1 MKLIYTTLCLVI
13 LISNYLSA
21 DDKIEIAGD
30 IFQIGLPSAA
40 LYMTFVQDDAKGRVE
55 FWEGLLS
62 STIRPNSFA
71 AACLNPLVPISRKL
85 LKRV

>member
-40 LYMTFVQDDAKGRVE
+40 LYMTFLQDDAKGRIA

-62 STIRPNSFA
+62 STITTLTLKKALYKQRPDASNYESF
-71 AACLNPLVPISRKL
+71 PS
-85 LKRV
+85 